1 MQPSNAAGLMYDT
14 LYVMRAC
21 IMSQGLTGGS
31 LQPERVKLR
40 DCLANMKN
48 QDAPLTGA
56 TSMDKEGDAV
66 RKPVILEAKGD
77 KFVVA
82 Q

>member
-1 MQPSNAAGLMYDT
+1 
-14 LYVMRAC
+14 
-21 IMSQGLTGGS
+21 
-31 LQPERVKLR
+31 
-40 DCLANMKN
+40 
-48 QDAPLTGA
+48 LTGA